1 MIFDPTSRLSESLAR
16 LGNGLQSS
24 EKYCIFA
31 RRRSLYAVLAASV
44 REVGLRPKIA
54 VLPHAPALVAGLGH
68 VRNEFLPLVRL
79 LGADESITGSS
90 HELEPQMLVLTSD
103 QGPWGLLVDRV
114 YGLAP
119 LEVSRGSERQSSVG
133 WTSAIMG
140 TATLDHQ
147 VVQVL
152 DERIFYRAILD
163 GLQRF
168 WTSQGSSRT
177 QTQKPLA
184 AGLKTS

>member
-1 MIFDPTSRLSESLAR
+1 MIFDPTSRLSESLVR
-16 LGNGLQSS
+16 IGNGLQSC
-24 EKYCIFA
+24 EKYCIFS
-31 RRRSLYAVLAASV
+31 RRRSVYAVLAASV

-54 VLPHAPALVAGLGH
+54 VVPHAPALVAGLGH

-79 LGADESITGSS
+79 LTAEESATRIN
-90 HELEPQMLVLTSD
+90 HEIEPQMLVLNSD
-103 QGPWGLLVDRV
+103 QGPWGLLVDQV

-140 TATLDHQ
+140 TATLEHQ
-147 VVQVL
+147 VIQVL
-152 DERIFYRAILD
+152 DERIFYRAIFD

-168 WTSQGSSRT
+168 WTSQSAPRQNPKRPAEGALPAS
-177 QTQKPLA
+177 
-184 AGLKTS
+184 